1 MDGQKTSSIGQGG
14 ADKPPRHKH
23 VGSSS
28 SLGSLY
34 EVLADLDDTQLQYL
48 IQEMNHTGHRN
59 VPVSQAVST
68 LEAQAPTNSL
78 VFAGPVAPASVQSM
92 QAPQRRLSKSQQGK
106 LRLQT
111 AFRRVP
117 SLRLQERGHDSP
129 GGGQV
134 DPDLGADADADVE
147 GRPRNDQSLRSHPP
161 PLPPPLPPSPPSE
174 PHGDPVAKPGGWGPI
189 YHDNAEESPRSNPG
203 QRQPMEKAINA
214 GSVRPPSE
222 RNRRESPAYRRI
234 PRPDFNLPAGITV
247 VDLLQLLEVEYQSSN
262 SPPSSPPSSS
272 SSPSSY
278 AFHLPKRRFPAA
290 DPRRPNQTPNWPE
303 SRPLRRH
310 TSRLDMALDVERGA
324 SGAMEIGMS
333 MLEPRQLRSV
343 SLGAPGGIDSAANNV
358 SLDPFERNHKGESPS
373 LAPPV
378 VYEGIF
384 DVLENR

>member
-1 MDGQKTSSIGQGG
+1 MDGQKTSSTGQGG
-14 ADKPPRHKH
+14 GNKPPRHKH

-59 VPVSQAVST
+59 VPVSQAVSA

-78 VFAGPVAPASVQSM
+78 VFTGPVPPASVQSM

-134 DPDLGADADADVE
+134 DPDLGADADTNVK
-147 GRPRNDQSLRSHPP
+147 GRPGNDRSLRSH
-161 PLPPPLPPSPPSE
+161 PPLPPSPPSE
-174 PHGDPVAKPGGWGPI
+174 QHHDSVGKPGGWGPI
-189 YHDNAEESPRSNPG
+189 YHDNAEESPRSNWG
-203 QRQPMEKAINA
+203 QQQPIEKAIDA
-214 GSVRPPSE
+214 GSVRPSSE

-234 PRPDFNLPAGITV
+234 PRPDFNLPAGVTV

-272 SSPSSY
+272 SSPSSC
-278 AFHLPKRRFPAA
+278 AFHLPKRRLPAA
-290 DPRRPNQTPNWPE
+290 DPRHPNQTPNWPE

-343 SLGAPGGIDSAANNV
+343 SLGAPGRIDSAANM
-358 SLDPFERNHKGESPS
+358 SLDPFERHYKGESPS